1 MARVPGRAPSAGPAI
16 RRGEIWTVDWTPG
29 RGSEQTGLRPALVI
43 QTDAAC
49 RNPKYP
55 NVIVL
60 AMSTSGRR
68 VPFHIPLTPTTDNGL
83 RAPSFVKCEQILTI
97 SKERLRER
105 WGAVTADEIG
115 AIEEAVVLVLAL
127 RGARRA

>member
-1 MARVPGRAPSAGPAI
+1 MASAPEDASSADQVI

-49 RNPKYP
+49 RNQKYP

-60 AMSTSGRR
+60 AVSTAGQN
-68 VPFHIPLTPTTDNGL
+68 VPFHITMTPTEENGL

-97 SKERLRER
+97 SKDRLRER
-105 WGAVTADEIG
+105 WGTVTADEMG
-115 AIEEAVVLVLAL
+115 AIGEAVILVLAL
-127 RGARRA
+127 RSARRA

>member
-1 MARVPGRAPSAGPAI
+1 M
-16 RRGEIWTVDWTPG
+16 DWTPG
-29 RGSEQTGLRPALVI
+29 RGSEQRGLRPALVI

-60 AMSTSGRR
+60 AVSTSGRN
-68 VPFHIPLTPTTDNGL
+68 VPFHIPLTPTQENGL

-97 SKERLRER
+97 SKDRLRER
-105 WGAVTADEIG
+105 LGAATAVEMG

>member
-1 MARVPGRAPSAGPAI
+1 MTRVPEDAASTGQVI

-49 RNPKYP
+49 RNQKYP

-60 AMSTSGRR
+60 AVSTSGRN
-68 VPFHIPLTPTTDNGL
+68 VPFHIPLTPTQENGL

-97 SKERLRER
+97 SKDRLRER
-105 WGAVTADEIG
+105 WGTATADDMD
-115 AIEEAVVLVLAL
+115 AIAEAVRLVLAI

>member
-1 MARVPGRAPSAGPAI
+1 MTRAPGHAASSGPEV

-29 RGSEQTGLRPALVI
+29 RGSEQVELTPALII

-60 AMSTSGRR
+60 AVSTSGRN
-68 VPFHIPLTPTTDNGL
+68 VPFLIPLTPTEENGL

-97 SKERLRER
+97 SKDRLRER
-105 WGAVTADEIG
+105 WGAATADEMG
-115 AIEEAVVLVLAL
+115 AIEEAVVLALAL
-127 RGARRA
+127 RDARRT

>member
-1 MARVPGRAPSAGPAI
+1 MVRVPGDVASTGPVV
-16 RRGEIWTVDWTPG
+16 RRGEIWAVDWTPG

-60 AMSTSGRR
+60 AVSTSGRN
-68 VPFHIPLTPTTDNGL
+68 VPFHIPLTPTQENGL
-83 RAPSFVKCEQILTI
+83 RSPSFVKCEQILTI

-105 WGAVTADEIG
+105 LGAATADEMG

-127 RGARRA
+127 RSARRA

>member
-1 MARVPGRAPSAGPAI
+1 MPEDTASAGPVVS
-16 RRGEIWTVDWTPG
+16 RGEIWTVDWTPG
-29 RGSEQTGLRPALVI
+29 RGSEQTGQRPALVI

-60 AMSTSGRR
+60 AVSTAGRS
-68 VPFHIPLTPTTDNGL
+68 VPFHIPLTPTQENGL

-97 SKERLRER
+97 SKGRLRER
-105 WGAVTADEIG
+105 WGAATADEIA

-127 RGARRA
+127 RSARRA

>member
-1 MARVPGRAPSAGPAI
+1 MTRVPEDTASAGPLV

-60 AMSTSGRR
+60 AVSTAGRN
-68 VPFHIPLTPTTDNGL
+68 VPFHIAMTPTEENGL

-97 SKERLRER
+97 SKDRLRER
-105 WGAVTADEIG
+105 WGTATADEMG
-115 AIEEAVVLVLAL
+115 AIEEAVILVLAL
-127 RGARRA
+127 RGVRRA

>member
-1 MARVPGRAPSAGPAI
+1 MARAPGHAASAGPAV

-29 RGSEQTGLRPALVI
+29 RGSEQRGLRPALVI

-49 RNPKYP
+49 GNPKYP

-60 AMSTSGRR
+60 AVSTSGRN
-68 VPFHIPLTPTTDNGL
+68 VPFHIPLTPTQDNGL

-97 SKERLRER
+97 CKERLRER
-105 WGAVTADEIG
+105 LGAATEDEMG

-127 RGARRA
+127 RHARRA